1 MKNFSRLSNCRT
13 VEFVLIGH
21 TPSPVLKASLGTNYC
36 PEHDVI
42 RSGGLFFAP
51 SPLLFFISPMK
62 EVWHPLAEE
71 LLIERRKSCPGIV
84 SVSGPDLCAW
94 IMPFSCSCVI
104 LRRPRVCEIFLKA
117 GMTRPGH
124 EQEQEG
130 AIPLANF
137 RLFRHKLGR
146 SWDPSD
152 RFKFAL
158 LLLHWTRSSFFLS
171 HWI

>member
-71 LLIERRKSCPGIV
+71 LLIRKTEKLPRHC
-84 SVSGPDLCAW
+84 LC
-94 IMPFSCSCVI
+94 V
-104 LRRPRVCEIFLKA
+104 
-117 GMTRPGH
+117 
-124 EQEQEG
+124 
-130 AIPLANF
+130 
-137 RLFRHKLGR
+137 
-146 SWDPSD
+146 
-152 RFKFAL
+152 
-158 LLLHWTRSSFFLS
+158 WTRSLCLDNAFFMFLCYLKTPESMWNLLKGGNDSPGTRTRTRRCNTFGQLS
-171 HWI
+171 PI